1 MSLRKNT
8 LDEGTSS
15 DTPPHTSVRA
25 TGENP
30 AGTPLEPGVANASHS
45 EAISKDSVRPA
56 TQASRRAAPW
66 LDSALFL
73 IAWLP
78 AAAMGVYVKWYTM
91 TNLGGFSKAARFGGY
106 ISLTLGKRIAFFDGE
121 IIIGFVLIPI
131 ALWILNHYL
140 GRYFAVAAAAILSIG
155 YLILFAVQLQAMQEV
170 GRYISLHIIGI
181 ALNWGIHEPGANL
194 GYLSARGVT
203 EVLLALA
210 AIIGSLVWSFKRQGH
225 NYSSTTIQNCR
236 VAGELYVLAIV
247 IVLAAGRQ
255 TSEFHTPYHE
265 STFVRAV
272 ASLWKEKAVDTGEF
286 LYFSLDS
293 LKQLDIKT
301 LSTLPTPD
309 LIERYRALAHVPA
322 PETDPRYFGKE
333 QGDNVLFFVLETAP
347 SEFVP
352 PDDDLSQFPNMR
364 RLREKSFLGTRHYT
378 TLPFTQCALFSVF
391 SSWYPLD
398 TLHAVRGYPEG
409 DIPPD
414 FLYRLNAMGFES
426 AAFTPLME
434 ANNPDEAIYAAVGF
448 KDHFYLDP
456 NAPLPAVPSLAGQD
470 AWKAHRVGADMVTL
484 QNLETHIDGWIRSR
498 QRYVAAFLPQVG
510 HFPYPD
516 AYPENSEEDLHNR
529 GRAIIAMQDAWLG
542 QVMDFLEKRGQL
554 DHTIIL
560 VFGDHGRRNARENPD
575 LRRGTIDE
583 TAFHVP
589 LLIYAPRTLDHTERI
604 PWITSHIDLAPTV
617 LDLLG
622 IKREEETAQGTA
634 MWNPA
639 LPGRTTFF
647 FAQPLFGADGFAAQ
661 DKFYMWH
668 YYSDMVYENKLPFFD
683 DSNFIMRQ
691 SPIARD
697 VTSKIRTMIDL
708 QATWQSR
715 FARPPAK

>member
-1 MSLRKNT
+1 MSLPKPT
-8 LDEGTSS
+8 LDEGASS
-15 DTPPHTSVRA
+15 ETLSQASVHAAEKSQPGGPTR
-25 TGENP
+25 
-30 AGTPLEPGVANASHS
+30 PGVTNAPHS
-45 EAISKDSVRPA
+45 NGGSKDSVGPGAPTSMR
-56 TQASRRAAPW
+56 SAPW
-66 LDSALFL
+66 IDSAMFV

-78 AAAMGVYVKWYTM
+78 AAAMGIYVKWYTM

-106 ISLTLGKRIAFFDGE
+106 VSLSLGKRIAFFDGE
-121 IIIGFVLIPI
+121 IIVGFALIPI
-131 ALWILNHYL
+131 TLWILSHYL
-140 GRYFAVAAAAILSIG
+140 GRYFAVSAGAILSMG
-155 YLILFAVQLQAMQEV
+155 YLLLFAVQLQAMQEV

-194 GYLSARGVT
+194 GYLSARGVA
-203 EVLLALA
+203 EVLLALVA
-210 AIIGSLVWSFKRQGH
+210 VIGSLIWSFSRQRH
-225 NYSSTTIQNCR
+225 RYSSKTIQNCR
-236 VAGELYVLAIV
+236 VAGEFYVLAIV
-247 IVLAAGRQ
+247 ILLAAGRQ
-255 TSEFHTPYHE
+255 NSEFHTPYHE

-309 LIERYRALAHVPA
+309 LIERYQALAHVPT
-322 PETDPRYFGKE
+322 PEVDPRYFGKE

-364 RLREKSFLGTRHYT
+364 RLREKSFVGTRHYT

-409 DIPPD
+409 DVPPD
-414 FLYRLNAMGFES
+414 FLFRLNSMGFES
-426 AAFTPLME
+426 AAFTLLAE

-456 NAPLPAVPSLAGQD
+456 SALLPTVPSLDGQD
-470 AWKAHRVGADMVTL
+470 AWKAHRVGADLVTL
-484 QNLETHIDGWIRSR
+484 QNLETHLDGWIRAR
-498 QRYVAAFLPQVG
+498 QRYVAAFLPQIG

-516 AYPENSEEDLHNR
+516 AYPENSEEDLRNR

-560 VFGDHGRRNARENPD
+560 VFGDHGRRNARENPM

-589 LLIYAPRTLDHTERI
+589 LLVYAPRTLDHTERI

-622 IKREEETAQGTA
+622 IKRDEETAQGTA

-639 LPGRTTFF
+639 LAGRTTFF
-647 FAQPLFGADGFAAQ
+647 FAQPLFGADGFVAR

-668 YYSDMVYENKLPFFD
+668 YYSDMVYENKVAFFD

-697 VTSKIRTMIDL
+697 VTSNIRSMVDL

-715 FARPPAK
+715 FARPPAP